1 MSVKYS
7 REDATT
13 QEPPSDIVT
22 QKWFK
27 QGRTSDLGGNQGL
40 SCFVVLCEKLS
51 NTNVTF
57 LVDPLFLIESC
68 LRGAYAT
75 ITFSH
80 LQESQKTH
88 TWSEVRL
95 YTLLGT

>member
-13 QEPPSDIVT
+13 QEPASDIVT
-22 QKWFK
+22 QKWLK
-27 QGRTSDLGGNQGL
+27 QGRTNDLGGNQGL

-57 LVDPLFLIESC
+57 LVDPLFLNESC

-75 ITFSH
+75 ITFSR

-88 TWSEVRL
+88 TWSEVIHPV
-95 YTLLGT
+95 